1 MLNVTAVGP
10 DFDTARRR
18 AYAGVDAI
26 RIDGSHHRSDIGRA
40 AADAER
46 VHA

>member
-1 MLNVTAVGP
+1 MLNVTAVGT

-18 AYAGVDAI
+18 AYAGVGAI
-26 RIDGSHHRSDIGRA
+26 RIAGSHHRSDIGRA